1 MYGLILICFPLT
13 FSILSSLHPSIYPHS
28 HKLTFIKLIC
38 SHREMKCP
46 SGRNCFSIV
55 MKEYIWVNGALML
68 IDPILHPFLLECYSF
83 RISIL
88 FEIFISGALSLYCF
102 VILMHKKCLNCILPY
117 NVSSNLSLNNFK
129 HYSATTVLRRLK
141 YVHYKVLAIQYTIKC
156 LVINRCNGNGTNP
169 PTI

>member
-1 MYGLILICFPLT
+1 MYGLIFICFPLT
-13 FSILSSLHPSIYPHS
+13 FYILSSLYPSIYPHS

-55 MKEYIWVNGALML
+55 MKEYIWVNRALML
-68 IDPILHPFLLECYSF
+68 IEPIFYPFSYVWYSF
-83 RISIL
+83 KIFIL
-88 FEIFISGALSLYCF
+88 FDIFIMRIWK
-102 VILMHKKCLNCILPY
+102 ILMHKKCLYCILPY
-117 NVSSNLSLNNFK
+117 NEFSNLSLNYFQ

-141 YVHYKVLAIQYTIKC
+141 YVHYKILAIPYTIKC
-156 LVINRCNGNGTNP
+156 LVINKCNGNGTNP